1 MLKRRVGKLH
11 TSGELL
17 EVELLFLRDEEL
29 PEDRPFADDCAWW
42 SMLGMA
48 GGWGGPRKEREPEGF
63 LGPARPSVFDM
74 WRAVGEGIVQD
85 WIKDAPGTRPRCW
98 WKFDAPE
105 PRAAGETQVEYLR
118 RHSLLLPGEA
128 RQLAH

>member
-1 MLKRRVGKLH
+1 
-11 TSGELL
+11 L
-17 EVELLFLRDEEL
+17 EVEMAFLRDEEL

-48 GGWGGPRKEREPEGF
+48 GGRGGPYEPREPDGA
-63 LGPARPSVFDM
+63 LGPNRPSVHAM

-98 WKFDAPE
+98 WRFDSPE
-105 PRAAGETQVEYLR
+105 ARSAGETQAHFLR
-118 RHSLLLPGEA
+118 RHNLLLAGEQE
-128 RQLAH
+128 RLSPEDFDD